1 MRRRKRRRK
10 KTNDFVFRSGQCGTC
25 SGCGIAFDVHVAAGV
40 GVKVHGARA
49 PISNILQCVCVSYMY
64 PY

>member
-1 MRRRKRRRK
+1 MIL
-10 KTNDFVFRSGQCGTC
+10 FLEVVSVVHVC